1 METII
6 CYLTVNYMEIKF
18 KTGEY
23 QSLRDYQDNKYSKTG
38 VGGRSRIGIIGE
50 QLRIMS

>member
-6 CYLTVNYMEIKF
+6 CYLTVNYMEIKL

-23 QSLRDYQDNKYSKTG
+23 QSLRDYQEIKYSKPG
-38 VGGRSRIGIIGE
+38 VGVE
-50 QLRIMS
+50 VELA